1 MEEVA
6 SHWPLKGNIIDTC
19 KFVLRKEFWEKETM
33 RIELCVNYIVVSDS
47 KKKKRLFG
55 CKVWHMK
62 GSSRKTS

>member
-6 SHWPLKGNIIDTC
+6 SHWPLKGNIIDKC

-47 KKKKRLFG
+47 KKKKLFG

-62 GSSRKTS
+62 GSSRKIS